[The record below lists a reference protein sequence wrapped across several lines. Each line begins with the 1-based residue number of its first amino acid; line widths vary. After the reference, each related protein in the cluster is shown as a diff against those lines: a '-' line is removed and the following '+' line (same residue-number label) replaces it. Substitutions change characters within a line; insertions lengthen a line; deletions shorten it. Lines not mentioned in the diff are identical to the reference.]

1 MTDRRGSRFLLEVL
15 FLAAVAVGVTLAR
28 LTALEIA
35 GAMLLG
41 WLIVALLEW
50 AAWRNEPH
58 YGSGLPPRYYVPRLD
73 LPPAQ
78 PLEQVARGGY
88 PEVSR
93 DEAPTWIASA
103 ALRSEVL
110 GDWPLAIPVP
120 DAGPDEP
127 ADAPPEATGGE
138 DAELDETGLDDT
150 ELEDG
155 DRVALPPVLSLE
167 EADDG
172 GHEAVDEEPEGIE
185 APAVLSGPAGPGQ
198 VEPDQVEPVRLEPA
212 GAEHIGA
219 APDAAPSD
227 PAPADAAPLEE
238 AVVDVVVIRTS
249 RGTARYTLDP
259 LAPPA
264 TRRRFLRGGGGAAPV
279 VAAVDVPARPAGVR
293 PLPGGGRER

>member
-110 GDWPLAIPVP
+110 GDWPLAVPVP
-120 DAGPDEP
+120 DAGPDES
-127 ADAPPEATGGE
+127 ADAPPEATEGE
-138 DAELDETGLDDT
+138 DAELDDIELDDI

-155 DRVALPPVLSLE
+155 DRVVLPPVLSPE

-172 GHEAVDEEPEGIE
+172 GREEPEDAE
-185 APAVLSGPAGPGQ
+185 APAALSGPTG
-198 VEPDQVEPVRLEPA
+198 PDQVGPAQLEPA
-212 GAEHIGA
+212 GAERTGA
-219 APDAAPSD
+219 APG
-227 PAPADAAPLEE
+227 AAPLEE

-264 TRRRFLRGGGGAAPV
+264 TRRRFLRGGGGAAPA
-279 VAAVDVPARPAGVR
+279 AAVDVPARPAGIR